1 MPDPGLTANLD
12 GGGPQRPGAV
22 LRGALVYSTMST
34 AVNADRIREFREQAA
49 TDRLVLQARQARRAR
64 REAAAAE
71 AILRRRL
78 WSRWRARRMAA
89 AMTAQPVPADATPD
103 QWASALSMAGAAERT
118 DADDRQPVGGR
129 AC

>member
-1 MPDPGLTANLD
+1 MVAGRS
-12 GGGPQRPGAV
+12 GPA
-22 LRGALVYSTMST
+22 LSCRGALVYSTMST

-129 AC
+129 AS